1 MTLSKTRLL
10 NWQTPVIV
18 IVAGCLI
25 ATIGFGVRSIFG
37 LFLSPMTIAQDWSR
51 ETFALALAIQN
62 LMWGIGLPVSGAI
75 ADRYG
80 PRYVLAG
87 GAVIYALGVW
97 GMASSGTGLLLQ
109 LTAGVVVGTGVAFTA
124 FSLALAAMA
133 RVVGPERRS
142 LTLGLGTAAGS
153 LGQVV
158 FSPVGQGFITAFGW
172 HTALILLAGIT
183 LVIIPLAFALPNTVA
198 AGGEPATDQ
207 TLGEA
212 LVEARSHRGFVLL
225 TSGFFVCG
233 FHVAF
238 ITVHFPAYVQDL
250 GLAAS
255 VGATSIALIGAF
267 NIIGSFGSG
276 AFGQRWSKKR
286 GLSGIYALRAVTILL
301 LLLSPKTELTI
312 YVFAA
317 VAGVLWLATV
327 PLTTGI
333 VEQVFGI
340 RYLATLFG
348 VVFLSHQTGSFLG
361 VWLGGY
367 IYDRIGSYDP
377 VWWAATAL
385 SLAAAL
391 IHIPID
397 ERPLPRCS
405 SPEGAEKR

>member
-1 MTLSKTRLL
+1 MTISKTHLSS
-10 NWQTPVIV
+10 WQKPVTVIIV
-18 IVAGCLI
+18 GCLI
-25 ATIGFGVRSIFG
+25 ATVGFGVRSIFG
-37 LFLSPMTIAQDWSR
+37 LFLTPMTIAQDWSR

-97 GMASSGTGLLLQ
+97 GMASSVSGLALQ
-109 LTAGVVVGTGVAFTA
+109 LTAGVVVGLGVAFTA

-142 LTLGLGTAAGS
+142 MALGIGTAAGS

-172 HTALILLAGIT
+172 HTALILLGAIT
-183 LVIIPLAFALPNTVA
+183 LLIIPLAFALPNTTIR
-198 AGGEPATDQ
+198 GNPATDQ
-207 TLGEA
+207 SLGEA
-212 LVEARSHRGFVLL
+212 LSEARGHRGFLLL

-238 ITVHFPAYVQDL
+238 ITVHFPSFVQDL

-255 VGATSIALIGAF
+255 VGAISISLIGAF
-267 NIIGSFGSG
+267 NIIGSFSSG
-276 AFGQRWSKKR
+276 IFGQHWSKKR
-286 GLSGIYALRAVTILL
+286 GLSGIYSLRALSILL
-301 LLLSPKTELTI
+301 LLISPKTEMTI
-312 YVFAA
+312 YLFAA
-317 VAGVLWLATV
+317 AAGVLWLSTV

-333 VEQVFGI
+333 VEQIFGV

-348 VVFLSHQTGSFLG
+348 VVFFSHQLGSFLG

-367 IYDRIGSYDP
+367 IYDRTGSYNP
-377 VWWAATAL
+377 VWWTAMAL
-385 SLAAAL
+385 SIAAAI

-397 ERPLPRCS
+397 ERPLPRIA
-405 SPEGAEKR
+405 GAQTPRP

>member
-1 MTLSKTRLL
+1 MTVSRTRPQR
-10 NWQTPVIV
+10 WHKPVTV

-25 ATIGFGVRSIFG
+25 GIVGFGVRSIFG
-37 LFLSPMTIAQDWSR
+37 LFLGPMTLAQDWSR

-87 GAVIYALGVW
+87 GTVIYALGTW
-97 GMASSGTGLLLQ
+97 GMGSSGSGLLLQ
-109 LTAGVVVGTGVAFTA
+109 LTAGVVVGIGVAFTA

-142 LTLGLGTAAGS
+142 LALGLGTAAGS
-153 LGQVV
+153 FGQAV
-158 FSPVGQGFITAFGW
+158 FSPIGQGFITAFGW
-172 HTALILLAGIT
+172 HTALVLLAAIILL
-183 LVIIPLAFALPNTVA
+183 IIPLAFALPNTTA
-198 AGGEPATDQ
+198 ARGEPATDQ

-212 LVEARSHRGFVLL
+212 LAEARGHRGFVLL

-238 ITVHFPAYVQDL
+238 ITVHFPAFVQDL
-250 GLAAS
+250 GLAPS
-255 VGATSIALIGAF
+255 VGAVAFSLIGVF
-267 NIIGSFGSG
+267 NIIGAFGSG
-276 AFGQRWSKKR
+276 MFGQRWSKKR
-286 GLSGIYALRAVTILL
+286 GLSGIYSLRALTILVML
-301 LLLSPKTELTI
+301 ISPKTELTI
-312 YVFAA
+312 YLFAA
-317 VAGVLWLATV
+317 VIGVLWLSTV

-348 VVFLSHQTGSFLG
+348 VVFLSHQIGSFLG

-367 IYDRIGSYDP
+367 IYDRTGSYNP
-377 VWWAATAL
+377 IWWAAMAL
-385 SLAAAL
+385 GLTAAL
-391 IHIPID
+391 IHVPID
-397 ERPLPRCS
+397 ERPLQRRRYLPTGQR
-405 SPEGAEKR
+405 

>member
-1 MTLSKTRLL
+1 M
-10 NWQTPVIV
+10 VV

-25 ATIGFGVRSIFG
+25 ATVGFGVRSIFG
-37 LFLSPMTIAQDWSR
+37 LFLAPMTVAQDWSR

-62 LMWGIGLPVSGAI
+62 LMWGIGMPVAGAI

-87 GAVIYALGVW
+87 GTVVYALGTW
-97 GMASSGTGLLLQ
+97 GMAASSSGIVLQ
-109 LTAGVVVGTGVAFTA
+109 FTAGVVVGLGVAFTA

-133 RVVGPERRS
+133 RAVGPERRS
-142 LTLGLGTAAGS
+142 LALGLGTAASS
-153 LGQVV
+153 LGQVL

-172 HTALILLAGIT
+172 YTALVLLAAIL
-183 LVIIPLAFALPNTVA
+183 LVIIPLAFALPNGTT
-198 AGGEPATDQ
+198 AGGERTTDQ

-212 LVEARSHRGFVLL
+212 LAEARTHRGFVLL

-233 FHVAF
+233 FHVSF
-238 ITVHFPAYVQDL
+238 ITVHFPAFVQDV
-250 GLAAS
+250 GLAPS
-255 VGATSIALIGAF
+255 VGAISIALIGAF
-267 NIIGSFGSG
+267 NIVGSFGSG

-286 GLSGIYALRAVTILL
+286 GLSGIYSLRAVVISLMLL
-301 LLLSPKTELTI
+301 APKTEATI
-312 YVFAA
+312 LVFAG
-317 VAGVLWLATV
+317 VIGVLWLSTV

-333 VEQVFGI
+333 IGQVFGI

-348 VVFLSHQTGSFLG
+348 VVFVSHQVGSFLG

-377 VWWAATAL
+377 VWWLGVAL
-385 SLAAAL
+385 SIAAAV

-397 ERPLPRCS
+397 ERPLPRLRPS
-405 SPEGAEKR
+405 QTTRA